1 MPPSNLVDIDLELD
15 ILSIYKFPLIPNY
28 DCSKATI
35 LIQKTV
41 IVGMGNLPFL
51 TWVRFKNKPCIVISD
66 IAENGIIKNA
76 KIPNN
81 CNQKYSKDVE
91 KWQTIPPST

>member
-15 ILSIYKFPLIPNY
+15 ILPIYKFPLIPNY

-41 IVGMGNLPFL
+41 IVGMGSLPFP
-51 TWVRFKNKPCIVISD
+51 TWYCRKRYIQKMQRFQRILIKKN
-66 IAENGIIKNA
+66 
-76 KIPNN
+76 
-81 CNQKYSKDVE
+81 SKDLE
-91 KWQTIPPST
+91 KWQTFPLYLGDFAM